1 LKYIIDSDQRP
12 MDIRYTLESKVPK
25 NVLKTVVYDA
35 ESKDL
40 ILERVDVVPQGSK
53 VVILKLPLT
62 GKKTIIETFSKQYGR
77 RALGFDKTF
86 EIPRPQILP
95 LKTWNV
101 DLGSGDKE
109 YMNFIK
115 KFVVDLPKLP
125 ADGKLRRSPSGR
137 FKIVL
142 KDKLTSYAGD
152 VLPTPCMI
160 GKKTGTIEVSKDY
173 FLKMSQS
180 QRIATLT
187 HEYGHFYKNPLM
199 NLDIGDEVGADLN
212 GMTIYVGNGF
222 HLAEYDNAFK
232 KVFTH
237 ADTEQNRER
246 AKLIKDFGRRI
257 VTGQYFGK
265 PYNL

>member
-1 LKYIIDSDQRP
+1 
-12 MDIRYTLESKVPK
+12 VPK

-35 ESKDL
+35 DTNDL
-40 ILERVDVVPQGSK
+40 ILERIDVLSQGSK

-62 GKKTIIETFSKQYGR
+62 GKKIIIETFSKQLGR
-77 RALGFDKTF
+77 RPLGYDQTF
-86 EIPRPQILP
+86 NIPVPQILP

-101 DLGSGDKE
+101 DIGSGDRE
-109 YMNFIK
+109 FMNFIK
-115 KFVVDLPKLP
+115 KFVVDLPNLP
-125 ADGKLRRSPSGR
+125 GDGKLRRSPSGR

-142 KDKLTSYAGD
+142 KDKLTSYSGE

-173 FLKMSQS
+173 FLNMSQS

-199 NLDIGDEVGADLN
+199 NLEIGDEVGADLN
-212 GMTIYVGNGF
+212 GMTLYVGNGF

-232 KVFTH
+232 KVFKY

-246 AKLIKDFGRRI
+246 AKLIKGFGRRI
-257 VTGQYFGK
+257 VNGQYFGK